1 MNRLDG
7 AIVAVLMESDFV
19 EPEVHYYQRRFAEE
33 GARTRFVTR
42 LWGQQA
48 LTFHGHE
55 FREPLTVDDDLEAI
69 GPGDLRELD
78 ALIVPSGMVSDRL
91 RYTEDAGGISPAVR
105 LLREAFA
112 TPGVLKGIV
121 CHGLWL
127 VSPIGEVVRGRRVT
141 CHNNLVADVRNMG
154 AVYTDQDVVVDGDLV
169 TARTA
174 DHCHAFA
181 RMMIELM
188 AARRARRSAGV
199 PPRVAPRHAPA
210 RLRAPHPAPATPRT
224 VTRDA
229 VTRDAVTRDAVTRDA
244 ASAGGVRGE
253 PSRAEPVRAGARPER
268 EPAPPAERDVAFSD
282 LVFGTVTGHDGARGL
297 LDLRTGDGRTIRAR
311 LTPTTSAEF
320 LRNLGDPY
328 LDASG
333 HLRELLSPGRR
344 VFAHGVFYPDGGDAP
359 FDAKRLVFLGRR
371 PEEHVFEQPGW
382 WVRQIRELGR
392 FYRRAQF
399 GDGGPVDFADYRT
412 VLRLGGDKTDHHVQE
427 TDTIS
432 RMVYGMSSAYMLTGD
447 EDFLEVAERG
457 TAYLREHMRF
467 VDPDEDVVYWYHGVD
482 VRDGVERKLFTSE
495 FGDDYDAI
503 PMYEQIYALAGPT
516 QLFRVTGD
524 PDVARDIEGTLRLF
538 RKFFRDPDKGG
549 YFSHIDPILLSP
561 HHESL
566 GPNRSRKNWNSIG
579 DHAPAY
585 LINLFLGTGDER
597 HADMLEETFDLIVRH
612 MPDDASPFVQERFHG
627 DWSPDRT
634 WDWQQ
639 DRAVVGHNLKISWN
653 LMRMMSIR
661 PKDRYRT
668 LAQQIG
674 RRMPGVGADLRRGGW
689 YDMVERTLAP
699 GERVHRFVWHDRKA
713 WWQQEQAIL
722 AYQILA
728 AFTGDEEFR
737 DRARESAAF
746 YNAFFLDHDEGGVY
760 FNVLADGTPYLVG
773 TERLKGSH
781 SMSMCHAAELC
792 FLATVYQRLL
802 LDREPLSL
810 WFRPRPDG
818 FPDRVLRVAP
828 DALPPGLVRLD
839 WVEVDGRPHSA
850 YDPEA
855 LTVKLPDS
863 ARPVTVRAHLS
874 PSGTPG

>member
-7 AIVAVLMESDFV
+7 ATVAILIESDFV

-42 LWGQQA
+42 LWGQPS

-55 FREPLTVDDDLEAI
+55 FREPLTVDGDLEALDAE
-69 GPGDLRELD
+69 GLRELD

-91 RYTEDAGGISPAVR
+91 RYSENAGELSPAVR
-105 LLREAFA
+105 LLRDAFA
-112 TPGVLKGIV
+112 LPDVLKGIV
-121 CHGLWL
+121 CHGMWL
-127 VSPIGEVVRGRRVT
+127 VSPIAEVVRGRRVT
-141 CHNNLVADVRNMG
+141 CHNNLVSDVRNMG

-181 RMMIELM
+181 RMMIELI
-188 AARRARRSAGV
+188 AARRGRRTAGAPRRVMPRRAVPRHLPARHEPVGEESGAENRGEGDRRPAVPSPRTASEDTEPALRGGYTYSDLVAGV
-199 PPRVAPRHAPA
+199 ITGYDAEQGLVD
-210 RLRAPHPAPATPRT
+210 LRTAEGRT
-224 VTRDA
+224 VT
-229 VTRDAVTRDAVTRDA
+229 
-244 ASAGGVRGE
+244 
-253 PSRAEPVRAGARPER
+253 
-268 EPAPPAERDVAFSD
+268 
-282 LVFGTVTGHDGARGL
+282 
-297 LDLRTGDGRTIRAR
+297 AR
-311 LTPTTSAEF
+311 LTSTTSAEF

-333 HLRELLSPGRR
+333 HLRELLTPGRR
-344 VFAHGVFYPDGGDAP
+344 LFAHGIFYPDGEPAS
-359 FDAKRLVFLGRR
+359 FDAKRLVFVGRR
-371 PEEHVFEQPGW
+371 PDEHVFEQPDW

-399 GDGGPVDFADYRT
+399 GDEGPVDFADYRT
-412 VLRLGGDKTDHHVQE
+412 VLRLGGDKADHHVQE

-432 RMVYGMSSAYMLTGD
+432 RLVYGMSSAYMLTGD

-482 VRDGVERKLFTSE
+482 VRDGVEHKLFTSE

-516 QLFRVTGD
+516 QFFRVTGD
-524 PDVARDIEGTLRLF
+524 PEVAADIDGTLRLF
-538 RKFFRDPDKGG
+538 RKFFRDPDRGG
-549 YFSHIDPILLSP
+549 YYSHIDPILLSP

-566 GPNRSRKNWNSIG
+566 GPNRSRKNWNSVG

-612 MPDDASPFVQERFHG
+612 MPREDSPFVQERFHG

-661 PKDRYRT
+661 PKDRYRE
-668 LAQQIG
+668 LAERIG
-674 RRMPGVGADLRRGGW
+674 HRMPELGADLRRGGW
-689 YDMVERTLAP
+689 YDVVERSLEP
-699 GERVHRFVWHDRKA
+699 GRRVHRFVWHDRKA

-728 AFTGDEEFR
+728 ALTGQEEFR
-737 DRARESAAF
+737 GRAREAAAF

-810 WFRPRPDG
+810 WFRPCPDG

-828 DALPPGLVRLD
+828 DALPPGMVRLD
-839 WVEVDGRPHSA
+839 WVEVDGRPYSA
-850 YDPEA
+850 FDPEG

-863 ARPVTVRAHLS
+863 ERPVTVRAHLA
-874 PSGTPG
+874 PR

>member
-7 AIVAVLMESDFV
+7 ATVAILIESDFV

-42 LWGQQA
+42 LWGQPS
-48 LTFHGHE
+48 LTFYGHE
-55 FREPLTVDDDLEAI
+55 FREPLTVDGDLEALDAE
-69 GPGDLRELD
+69 GLREID
-78 ALIVPSGMVSDRL
+78 ALIVPSGMVADRL
-91 RYTEDAGGISPAVR
+91 RYSEVAGEPSPAVR
-105 LLREAFA
+105 LLRHAFA
-112 TPGVLKGIV
+112 LPHVLKGII
-121 CHGLWL
+121 CHGMWL
-127 VSPIGEVVRGRRVT
+127 VSPIAEVVRGRRVT
-141 CHNNLVADVRNMG
+141 CHNNLISDVRNMG

-174 DHCHAFA
+174 DHCHVFA
-181 RMMIELM
+181 RMMIELI
-188 AARRARRSAGV
+188 AARRGRRTAGA
-199 PPRVAPRHAPA
+199 PRRVAPRRLPA
-210 RLRAPHPAPATPRT
+210 RLGPADERH
-224 VTRDA
+224 DL
-229 VTRDAVTRDAVTRDA
+229 
-244 ASAGGVRGE
+244 
-253 PSRAEPVRAGARPER
+253 ARR
-268 EPAPPAERDVAFSD
+268 EPAVQERGREGDRRAVPEGMEPAGHGGYTYSD
-282 LVFGTVTGHDGARGL
+282 LVAGVITRYDAEQGL
-297 LDLRTGDGRTIRAR
+297 VDLRTAEGRTITAR

-328 LDASG
+328 LDAAG
-333 HLRELLSPGRR
+333 HLRELLTPGRR
-344 VFAHGVFYPDGGDAP
+344 LFAHGIFYPDGGPAS
-359 FDAKRLVFLGRR
+359 FDAKRLVFVGRR
-371 PEEHVFEQPGW
+371 PDEYAFEQPDW

-399 GDGGPVDFADYRT
+399 GDDGPVDFADYRT
-412 VLRLGGDKTDHHVQE
+412 VLRLGGDKADHHVQE

-432 RMVYGMSSAYMLTGD
+432 RLVYGMSSAYMLTGD

-467 VDPDEDVVYWYHGVD
+467 VDPDEDVVYWYHGID

-516 QLFRVTGD
+516 QFFRVTGD
-524 PDVARDIEGTLRLF
+524 PEVAADIEGTLRLF
-538 RKFFRDPDKGG
+538 RRFFRDPERGG
-549 YFSHIDPILLSP
+549 YYSHIDPILLSP

-597 HADMLEETFDLIVRH
+597 YADMLEETFDLIVRH
-612 MPDDASPFVQERFHG
+612 MPRDDSPFVQERFHG

-661 PKDRYRT
+661 PKDGYRE
-668 LAQQIG
+668 LAERIG
-674 RRMPGVGADLRRGGW
+674 HRMPEVGADLRRGGW
-689 YDMVERTLAP
+689 YDVVERTLEP
-699 GERVHRFVWHDRKA
+699 GQRVHRFVWHDRKA

-728 AFTGDEEFR
+728 ALTGQEEFR
-737 DRARESAAF
+737 GRAREAAAF

-828 DALPPGLVRLD
+828 DALPPGTVRLD
-839 WVEVDGRPHSA
+839 WVEVDGRPYSA
-850 YDPEA
+850 FDQEG
-855 LTVKLPDS
+855 LTVKLPD
-863 ARPVTVRAHLS
+863 AERPVTVRAHLA
-874 PSGTPG
+874 PR